1 MKKTLN
7 RGRKNTHTH
16 AHKREASKEENKRKK
31 MVKAGK
37 KKPPPLLVFF
47 TFRNGENGENK

>member
-7 RGRKNTHTH
+7 RGRKNTH

-37 KKPPPLLVFF
+37 KTPPPLLVFF
-47 TFRNGENGENK
+47 TFRNGENGESK